1 MIVYN
6 ICLFIDSFIFFL
18 ILRQSGTKIS
28 ETLSFFLIILPA
40 PPPPLHNVEENASQT
55 SSTLFKRGGG
65 EIYKC
70 FIIFVP
76 DCLKKKK
83 FKFLVQRTFK
93 VILFK

>member
-40 PPPPLHNVEENASQT
+40 PPPPLCTMLRKMHLKPHQH
-55 SSTLFKRGGG
+55 
-65 EIYKC
+65 
-70 FIIFVP
+70 
-76 DCLKKKK
+76 CLKEGEGKSTSVSS
-83 FKFLVQRTFK
+83 FLSPIV
-93 VILFK
+93 